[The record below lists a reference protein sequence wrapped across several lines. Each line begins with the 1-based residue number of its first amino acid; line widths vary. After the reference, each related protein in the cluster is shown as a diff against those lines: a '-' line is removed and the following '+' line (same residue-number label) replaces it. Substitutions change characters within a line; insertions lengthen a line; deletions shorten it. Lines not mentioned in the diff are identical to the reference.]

1 GDTSKA
7 FDLFDIMISVGIQP
21 SLETLASI
29 FNGLKRTSRFQES
42 HALLHE
48 MAKDGFAPTERQY
61 SSLITSMCKIGDIKG
76 ALKVKDS
83 MAALSGVGSRQVAE
97 SALVRGLVQQGKTEE
112 GVLVINRMLR
122 GGIVPTVPTF
132 TTVIH
137 VLCKESKFSEAL
149 DCKKLMENHGCKPD
163 VVTYNV
169 LLTGLCRSGDIARA
183 FALYEEMKLRS
194 VCPNITTFY
203 VLVSAVLSENDCV
216 NGEGILKDLEERG
229 LAESKDSTYGRSS

>member
-1 GDTSKA
+1 
-7 FDLFDIMISVGIQP
+7 
-21 SLETLASI
+21 
-29 FNGLKRTSRFQES
+29 
-42 HALLHE
+42 
-48 MAKDGFAPTERQY
+48 
-61 SSLITSMCKIGDIKG
+61 
-76 ALKVKDS
+76 
-83 MAALSGVGSRQVAE
+83 
-97 SALVRGLVQQGKTEE
+97 
-112 GVLVINRMLR
+112 MLR

-137 VLCKESKFSEAL
+137 VLYKESKFSEAL

-163 VVTYNV
+163 VVAYNV

-229 LAESKDSTYGRSS
+229 LVSGDSVSRDWNIRLAEAVVNIDRLRHKSKIGGIRR